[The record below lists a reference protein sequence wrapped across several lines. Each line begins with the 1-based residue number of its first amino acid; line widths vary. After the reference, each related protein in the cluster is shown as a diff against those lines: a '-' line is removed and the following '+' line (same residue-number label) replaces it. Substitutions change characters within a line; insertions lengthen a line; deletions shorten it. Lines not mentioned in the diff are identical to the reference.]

1 MRDIK
6 NTEDTFMKK
15 TSALARII
23 DAIRTPKTITY
34 NIYIDKHD
42 VPTLGT
48 PIKAQP
54 KADTSEA
61 YDYFKP
67 F

>member
-1 MRDIK
+1 
-6 NTEDTFMKK
+6 MKK

-54 KADTSEA
+54 KAEV

>member
-1 MRDIK
+1 
-6 NTEDTFMKK
+6 MKK

-34 NIYIDKHD
+34 NIYVDQSPA
-42 VPTLGT
+42 PTLGT
-48 PIKAQP
+48 PITGQP
-54 KADTSEA
+54 RSDASEV

>member
-1 MRDIK
+1 MYSSRSRK
-6 NTEDTFMKK
+6 RVYAQR
-15 TSALARII
+15 SRS
-23 DAIRTPKTITY
+23 RTPKTITY

-54 KADTSEA
+54 KADTSEV

>member
-1 MRDIK
+1 
-6 NTEDTFMKK
+6 MKK

-23 DAIRTPKTITY
+23 EAIRTPKTITY

-42 VPTLGT
+42 VSTLGT

-54 KADTSEA
+54 KADTSEV

>member
-1 MRDIK
+1 
-6 NTEDTFMKK
+6 MKK
-15 TSALARII
+15 TSTLARII

-34 NIYIDKHD
+34 NIYVDQCHA
-42 VPTLGT
+42 PTLGT
-48 PIKAQP
+48 PIKEQP
-54 KADTSEA
+54 KVDTSEV

>member
-1 MRDIK
+1 
-6 NTEDTFMKK
+6 MKK
-15 TSALARII
+15 TSTLARII

-34 NIYIDKHD
+34 NIYVDQSHA
-42 VPTLGT
+42 PTLGT
-48 PIKAQP
+48 PIKEQP
-54 KADTSEA
+54 KVDTAEV